1 MINGSGM
8 AVRTV
13 GKTKKRVMEGGKKTK
28 MTTKWNL
35 INLDLVPSLDKFSG
49 EEEEG
54 KGNCFF
60 FLEMCSPSPCPF
72 PTIPLPS
79 QVEKATGCMGSD
91 NAAAP
96 VE

>member
-35 INLDLVPSLDKFSG
+35 INLDSVPSLDKFSG

-60 FLEMCSPSPCPF
+60 FF
-72 PTIPLPS
+72 
-79 QVEKATGCMGSD
+79 
-91 NAAAP
+91 
-96 VE
+96 

>member
-1 MINGSGM
+1 M

-35 INLDLVPSLDKFSG
+35 INLDLVPSLDKFSA

-60 FLEMCSPSPCPF
+60 RDVFTQPLSL
-72 PTIPLPS
+72 PTILLPS

-91 NAAAP
+91 HAAAP